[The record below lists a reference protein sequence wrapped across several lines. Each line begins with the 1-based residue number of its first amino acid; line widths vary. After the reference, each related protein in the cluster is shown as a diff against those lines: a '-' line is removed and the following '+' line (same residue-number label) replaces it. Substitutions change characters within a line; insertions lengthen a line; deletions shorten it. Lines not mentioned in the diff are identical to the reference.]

1 MAMRVVRSWAGV
13 TSSDHAAAYLAHL
26 REETI
31 PHLQAL
37 PGFEGIR
44 VLRRVSEGDEYVRVQ
59 TTWQTMDSIRAFA
72 GEDLEVAV
80 VPPAARALLKSFD
93 AHVEHYEVVIE

>member
-1 MAMRVVRSWAGV
+1 MAKRVVRSWAGV
-13 TSSDHAAAYLAHL
+13 TSSEHAAAYLAHL

-44 VLRRVSEGDEYVRVQ
+44 VLRRVSEGDE
-59 TTWQTMDSIRAFA
+59 
-72 GEDLEVAV
+72 
-80 VPPAARALLKSFD
+80 
-93 AHVEHYEVVIE
+93 